1 MRKILFGV
9 IITLVILFTFKYCED
24 TRDDKKE
31 LQESSVLIQ
40 QQIKNVGKLV
50 VTEGY
55 FSEVFNYKNSKEIFG
70 DYFTSEKKALV
81 VVNAEVTV
89 AFDLSK
95 IEFSIDEAN
104 KTLRIISI
112 PEEEIKIN
120 PDFEY
125 YDVQSDFLNPF
136 EAQDYNK
143 IKESVNQ
150 SLMKKI
156 ENSSLKTN
164 AKNRLISELSK
175 FYILT
180 NSLGWTLEY
189 NSNPISTFDDLNNQI
204 FVDDLQSTIN

>member
-9 IITLVILFTFKYCED
+9 VITLVILFTFKYCED
-24 TRDDKKE
+24 SKEDKIE

-50 VTEGY
+50 VTEGH

-89 AFDLSK
+89 AYDLSK
-95 IEFSIDEAN
+95 IEYKIDEVN
-104 KTLRIISI
+104 KTLRITRI
-112 PEEEIKIN
+112 PDEEINMN

-143 IKESVNQ
+143 IKESVKK
-150 SLMKKI
+150 SLMKKV

-175 FYILT
+175 FLILT

-189 NSNPISTFDDLNNQI
+189 NSNPIKTIEDLSNK
-204 FVDDLQSTIN
+204 TIIDNF

>member
-9 IITLVILFTFKYCED
+9 IITLIILFSFKYCED
-24 TRDDKKE
+24 KKSDKIE
-31 LQESSVLIQ
+31 VQENSVLIR

-50 VTEGY
+50 VTEGH

-70 DYFTSEKKALV
+70 EYFTSEKKALV
-81 VVNAEVTV
+81 VVNAEVSV
-89 AFDLSK
+89 EYDLSK
-95 IEFSIDEAN
+95 LEYSIDEAT
-104 KTLRIISI
+104 KTLQIKHI

-136 EAQDYNK
+136 KAQDYNK
-143 IKESVNQ
+143 IKESVRR
-150 SLMKKI
+150 SLMQKV

-189 NSNPISTFDDLNNQI
+189 NSKPVQNLEDLSNKAFINN
-204 FVDDLQSTIN
+204 L

>member
-1 MRKILFGV
+1 MRKIVFGV
-9 IITLVILFTFKYCED
+9 VITLVILFSYKYCDD
-24 TRDDKKE
+24 TKENKIE
-31 LQESSVLIQ
+31 LQESSSIIQ

-50 VTEGY
+50 VTEGH

-70 DYFTSEKKALV
+70 EYFTSEKKALV

-89 AFDLSK
+89 AFDLNK
-95 IEFSIDEAN
+95 IEFKVDAET
-104 KTLRIISI
+104 KTLQIISI
-112 PEEEIKIN
+112 PEEEISIN

-143 IKESVNQ
+143 IKESVKK

-180 NSLGWTLEY
+180 NSLGWTLEF
-189 NSNPISTFDDLNNQI
+189 NNNPINNFEDLNNQI
-204 FVDDLQSTIN
+204 DIDDLQTTIN